1 MEAQE
6 DANSSSSTGDSL
18 CAQAV
23 IKRKRTKRRR
33 TLPMP
38 PPSAAASSASSG
50 TTTNEEEDM
59 ANCLILLAQGRT
71 QLRVNVGE
79 TTMPERAAGAGLD
92 RLHHLYEC
100 KTCGK
105 RFPSFQA
112 LGGHR
117 ASHKKPKMAAK
128 EDTELTSSTSKPMAF
143 LSIGGG
149 GGKTRTHECSICR
162 AEFSSGQA
170 LGGHMRRHRP
180 AVFPEMGG
188 ESKSQKSGFSLD
200 LNLPAPGE
208 DAEPFGS
215 GGGPENSLV
224 FSQSPAVALVDCYY

>member
-33 TLPMP
+33 TLPVP

-50 TTTNEEEDM
+50 TTTNEEEEDM

-71 QLRVNVGE
+71 QL
-79 TTMPERAAGAGLD
+79 
-92 RLHHLYEC
+92 
-100 KTCGK
+100 
-105 RFPSFQA
+105 Q
-112 LGGHR
+112 
-117 ASHKKPKMAAK
+117 
-128 EDTELTSSTSKPMAF
+128 PMAF

-149 GGKTRTHECSICR
+149 GGGKPRTHECSICR

-180 AVFPEMGG
+180 AVFPEIGG
-188 ESKSQKSGFSLD
+188 ECKSQKSGFSLD

-208 DAEPFGS
+208 DEPFGS
-215 GGGPENSLV
+215 AGAGGPENSLV